1 MLKLIKNARFYD
13 APKGDV
19 NDILIAGNK
28 IAAIDKNISAPAG
41 IPCEVVDA
49 KGKLVTPGLIDI
61 HVHTSGGGGQ
71 TGFLSLAPEVKAS
84 SLIACGT
91 TTVVGLLGTDG
102 FVKQLRQLY
111 AKTMSLRENNLSA
124 YMLTGYYGL
133 PTPTLTECVADDLI
147 FIAPVIGC
155 KIAIADDRSSF
166 PTELDLL
173 RLINKVRLGGFTS
186 SKGGVIHVHL
196 GSLPEGMTLLLDIAK
211 QYPSLIQH
219 ISPTHTM
226 RTEPLFNQAIEFS
239 KMGGMMDITTGGSKF
254 MEPYES
260 VFYALE
266 RGASIDSI
274 TFSSD
279 GNGGI
284 TRVDPVTGESS
295 YSLAPV
301 HGNLD
306 ETIKLITKKGMSE
319 ADAFKL
325 VTANPAKVM
334 HFKTKGHIKV
344 GFDADFCIFDSD
356 YKITD
361 VISLGNSMLRD
372 GEFVMTRN
380 YE

>member
-1 MLKLIKNARFYD
+1 MITLIKNARFYD
-13 APKGDV
+13 ATKGEV

-28 IAAIDKNISAPAG
+28 ILTVEKNILPQG
-41 IPCEVVDA
+41 IPHEVIDA
-49 KGKLVTPGLIDI
+49 QGKLVTPGLIDI
-61 HVHTSGGGGQ
+61 HVHVTGGGGQ
-71 TGFLSLAPEVKAS
+71 TGFGSLAPEVKTS

-102 FVKQLRQLY
+102 FVKQLPQLY
-111 AKTMSLRENNLSA
+111 AKTMALRESNISA

-133 PTPTLTECVADDLI
+133 PTPTLTGCVADDLI
-147 FIAPVIGC
+147 FIAPVVGC

-166 PTELDLL
+166 PTEHELL

-196 GSLPEGMTLLLDIAK
+196 GNLDEGMTMLMNIAK
-211 QYPSLIQH
+211 KYPTLIKH

-226 RTEPLFNQAIEFS
+226 RTEALFNQAIEFT
-239 KMGGMMDITTGGSKF
+239 KMGGMMDITSGGSKF
-254 MEPYES
+254 IEPYES
-260 VFYALE
+260 ILYALE

-279 GNGGI
+279 GNGGVMKI
-284 TRVDPVTGESS
+284 DPVTGVGN
-295 YSLAPV
+295 YTLAPV
-301 HGNLD
+301 HGNL
-306 ETIKLITKKGMSE
+306 EQTIKLITEKGMPE

-325 VTANPAKVM
+325 TTANPAKLM

-356 YKITD
+356 YKLTD
-361 VISLGNSMLRD
+361 VISQGKFMLRD
-372 GEFVMTRN
+372 GEFVMPQN
-380 YE
+380 FE

>member
-1 MLKLIKNARFYD
+1 MITLIKNARLYD
-13 APKGDV
+13 TPKGTV
-19 NDILIAGNK
+19 NDILIADHK
-28 IAAIDKNISAPAG
+28 IAAIDKNIPLPG
-41 IPCEVVDA
+41 IPHEVIDA
-49 KGKLVTPGLIDI
+49 QGKLVTPGLIDI
-61 HVHTSGGGGQ
+61 HVHVTGGGGQ
-71 TGFLSLAPEVKAS
+71 TGFGSLAPEVKAS
-84 SLIACGT
+84 SLIECGT

-111 AKTMSLRENNLSA
+111 AKTMSLRENNISA

-133 PTPTLTECVADDLI
+133 PTPTITGCVADDLI
-147 FIAPVIGC
+147 FIDPIIGC

-196 GSLPEGMTLLLDIAK
+196 GNEKEGMTMLLDIVK
-211 QYPSLIQH
+211 KHPTLIQH

-226 RTEPLFNQAIEFS
+226 RTEALFNQAIEFT

-254 MEPYES
+254 MEPFES
-260 VFYALE
+260 VLYALE

-284 TRVDPVTGESS
+284 TRVDPVTGVSS

-301 HGNLD
+301 HGNLR
-306 ETIKLITKKGMSE
+306 ETIKLITEKGMSE

-325 VTANPAKVM
+325 ITANPAKVM
-334 HFKTKGHIKV
+334 HFKTKGHLKT
-344 GFDADFCIFDSD
+344 GFDADLCIFDSD
-356 YKITD
+356 YKLTD
-361 VISLGNSMLRD
+361 VISQGKSMLRN
-372 GEFVMTRN
+372 GELVMPRN
-380 YE
+380 FE